1 MQGFSFASLVLSY
14 FLIGGGM
21 FTGTLAAVVLKTQ
34 SAAVA
39 YLLLGAGA
47 FVGGFVAARA
57 SRGST
62 ILEPALGA
70 IAVVGSIV
78 GMAATT
84 EVGKL
89 LWSAAQDE
97 TVKFI
102 GAVAGAGGAGA
113 IAGAFAS
120 EKLLGESTR
129 SSVPWVLYTALSAFG
144 ACVLAVL
151 FGSILFVERG
161 AGATDQLAKMMLA
174 AMAAGC
180 FVAGLAVGASSRT
193 RPLLASLFGGG
204 AGVLGFFALIL
215 RISGAGGGDDKDAA
229 AGLTVLGI
237 GGCLVTMIGALIGW
251 VAVGKRHAG

>member
-1 MQGFSFASLVLSY
+1 MGFSFASLVLSY

-21 FTGTLAAVVLKTQ
+21 FSGTLAAVVLKTQ
-34 SAAVA
+34 SAGVA

-70 IAVVGSIV
+70 VAVIGSIV
-78 GMAATT
+78 GLAATT

-89 LWSAAQDE
+89 LWHAAQDE

-102 GAVAGAGGAGA
+102 GAVVGAGGAGA
-113 IAGAFAS
+113 IAGAFVS

-144 ACVLAVL
+144 ACVLAIL
-151 FGSILFVERG
+151 FGSILFVSRG
-161 AGATDQLAKMMLA
+161 SGTTSDQLAKMMLA
-174 AMAAGC
+174 GMAAGC
-180 FVAGLAVGASSRT
+180 FVAGVAVGASART
-193 RPLLASLFGGG
+193 RPLLASLVGGG

-215 RISGAGGGDDKDAA
+215 RVSGSGGGDDPNAA
-229 AGLTVLGI
+229 AGLTVLGV